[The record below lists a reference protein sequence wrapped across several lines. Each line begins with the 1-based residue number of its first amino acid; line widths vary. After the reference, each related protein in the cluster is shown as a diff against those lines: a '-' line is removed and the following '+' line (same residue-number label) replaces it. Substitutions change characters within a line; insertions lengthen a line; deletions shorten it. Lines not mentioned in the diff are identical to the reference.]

1 MKHDKY
7 LEPEETHVVVTVEDD
22 DHEPEEKFRGTKREC
37 EAFIKQTGLI
47 TLTIEEICQ

>member
-7 LEPEETHVVVTVEDD
+7 LEPEFDYKVVTVEDN